1 LRGIAQ
7 QGDVACG
14 RRIEQA
20 RQALAQASFGGQPGR
35 VVAGAPLQV
44 VTGEAR
50 HGISGSARPWSDGRV
65 VQVAQARSLLELIK
79 KHRHAWMIRAFC
91 RQLGI
96 IRGFDCHP
104 RPFLMHKEPRK
115 VREFR
120 RREQEILDTALKL
133 FLEQG
138 EDSVTVEMIADAV
151 GIGKGTI
158 YKHFKSK
165 AEIYLRLMLDY
176 ERDLNELL
184 HSADVD
190 KDKEALSR
198 AYFEFRMRDRS
209 ATACS
214 TAWKKGGQGQ
224 PGAGNGRA
232 VHKIR
237 ASNFERLTQLI
248 KGRISE
254 GKLED
259 VPPYFHYCAAWA
271 LVHGAVALYHSP
283 FWSNVLEDQEGFF
296 QFLMDIGVRMG
307 NKRKRDRNPD

>member
-1 LRGIAQ
+1 MSVVALAS
-7 QGDVACG
+7 GD
-14 RRIEQA
+14 RRLQA
-20 RQALAQASFGGQPGR
+20 RVGRARGVARTHAIQAG
-35 VVAGAPLQV
+35 
-44 VTGEAR
+44 
-50 HGISGSARPWSDGRV
+50 
-65 VQVAQARSLLELIK
+65 QARFACKLIM
-79 KHRHAWMIRAFC
+79 KHRYGWMIRAIC
-91 RQLGI
+91 RKLGI
-96 IRGFDCHP
+96 IICFDCHP
-104 RPFLMHKEPRK
+104 VLPMQKEPRK

-176 ERDLNELL
+176 ERDLNALL
-184 HSADVD
+184 HSDDVD
-190 KDKEALSR
+190 RDKEALSR
-198 AYFEFRMRDRS
+198 AYFEFRMRDPQRYRLFDRLEE
-209 ATACS
+209 
-214 TAWKKGGQGQ
+214 KVVKGNQV
-224 PGAGNGRA
+224 PEMVEELHR
-232 VHKIR
+232 IR

-307 NKRKRDRNPD
+307 NKRKRDPEPAA

>member
-1 LRGIAQ
+1 
-7 QGDVACG
+7 
-14 RRIEQA
+14 
-20 RQALAQASFGGQPGR
+20 
-35 VVAGAPLQV
+35 
-44 VTGEAR
+44 
-50 HGISGSARPWSDGRV
+50 
-65 VQVAQARSLLELIK
+65 
-79 KHRHAWMIRAFC
+79 
-91 RQLGI
+91 
-96 IRGFDCHP
+96 
-104 RPFLMHKEPRK
+104 MHKEPRK

-176 ERDLNELL
+176 ERDLNTLL

-198 AYFEFRMRDRS
+198 AYFEFRMRDPQRYRLFDRLEE
-209 ATACS
+209 
-214 TAWKKGGQGQ
+214 KVVKGNQV
-224 PGAGNGRA
+224 PEL
-232 VHKIR
+232 VEELHKIR
-237 ASNFERLTQLI
+237 ASNFEHLTLLI

-271 LVHGAVALYHSP
+271 LVHGAVALY
-283 FWSNVLEDQEGFF
+283 N
-296 QFLMDIGVRMG
+296 
-307 NKRKRDRNPD
+307 